1 MTTSASCR
9 ASVSWAR
16 VKLIGVSIALPA
28 PFAGELERLR
38 ASFGD
43 PLADSIPAHVTLL
56 PPTEIDDDQVTEI
69 YEHLDRVAASQQPFT
84 MVLHSSGTF
93 RPVSPVVFVQV
104 AGGISACERIE
115 QAIRTGPLKREG
127 QFYYHP
133 HVTVAHHV
141 DDASMDRAFSELATY
156 ECSFEVGAFHLYEL
170 GDDHVWRPVHAF
182 DFNAEVRTQPARM
195 P

>member
-1 MTTSASCR
+1 MI
-9 ASVSWAR
+9 SVSVA
-16 VKLIGVSIALPA
+16 VPA
-28 PFAGELERLR
+28 PFGDELQRLR

-43 PLADSIPAHVTLL
+43 PSARSIPTHVTLL
-56 PPTEIDDDQVTEI
+56 SPTEIADDRRSEI
-69 YEHLDRVAASQQPFT
+69 HEHLQAVAAAQHPFT
-84 MVLHSSGTF
+84 MMLRSTGTF

-115 QAIRTGPLKREG
+115 AAIRTGPLKRDR

-141 DDASMDRAFSELATY
+141 DEESMDRAFNELSSY
-156 ECSFEVGAFHLYEL
+156 DCSFEVRSFDLFEY
-170 GDDHVWRPVHAF
+170 GDDLVWRAVRTF
-182 DFNAEVRTQPARM
+182 DFNAGVSSQPGRM

>member
-1 MTTSASCR
+1 M
-9 ASVSWAR
+9 
-16 VKLIGVSIALPA
+16 IGVSIALPS

-56 PPTEIDDDQVTEI
+56 PPTEIADEQIPEI
-69 YEHLDRVAASQQPFT
+69 HEHLERVAAVQDPFT
-84 MVLHSSGTF
+84 MVLRSTGTF

-115 QAIRTGPLKREG
+115 QAIRTGPLKQEV

-141 DDASMDRAFSELATY
+141 DDASMDRAFDELATY
-156 ECSFEVGAFHLYEL
+156 ECSFEVGAFHLYEH
-170 GDDHVWRPVHAF
+170 GDDHVWRAVRAF
-182 DFNAEVRTQPARM
+182 DFNAGVSTQPARL

>member
-1 MTTSASCR
+1 MIS
-9 ASVSWAR
+9 
-16 VKLIGVSIALPA
+16 VSIAVPA
-28 PFAGELERLR
+28 PFAGELQRLR

-43 PLADSIPAHVTLL
+43 PSARTIPTHVTLL
-56 PPTEIDDDQVTEI
+56 SPTEISDEDGPAIHD
-69 YEHLDRVAASQQPFT
+69 HLRRVAGEQRPFRMFLRST
-84 MVLHSSGTF
+84 GTF

-115 QAIRTGPLKREG
+115 QAIRTGPLKRDK

-141 DDASMDRAFSELATY
+141 DDGSMDRAFNELASY
-156 ECSFEVGAFHLYEL
+156 ECSFEVRSFDLFEHGSDL
-170 GDDHVWRPVHAF
+170 VWRPVSTF
-182 DFNAEVRTQPARM
+182 DFGTDVTGGDPGPM

>member
-1 MTTSASCR
+1 MTGSASCL
-9 ASVSWAR
+9 VSDSG
-16 VKLIGVSIALPA
+16 VKMISVSIAVPA
-28 PFAGELERLR
+28 PYAGELQRLR

-43 PLADSIPAHVTLL
+43 PSAKSIPTHVTLL
-56 PPTEIDDDQVTEI
+56 SPTEIAVGEI
-69 YEHLDRVAASQQPFT
+69 PEIHGHLQRVADAQQPFT
-84 MVLHSSGTF
+84 MLLRSTGTF

-115 QAIRTGPLKREG
+115 QAIRTGPLKRDV

-141 DDASMDRAFSELATY
+141 DDEAMDRAFNELASF
-156 ECSFEVGAFHLYEL
+156 ECSFEV
-170 GDDHVWRPVHAF
+170 RAF
-182 DFNAEVRTQPARM
+182 DLFEHDDDLVGRRVGTFEFGAGVSSVSGRM